1 MPETHPSPPPPGFA
15 DAVSTAAARREL
27 WGWSALAISS
37 LAVAGV
43 FALLLALSRTP
54 GLGEV
59 VSWPAAFFHKGLVIH
74 VVFSFVVWFL
84 AVFGALLHLAT
95 ARLAG
100 GAPRLA
106 PLGILAVWMAVG
118 ASVLLF
124 APAFLDR
131 GEPTL
136 NDYVP
141 AIVDPLYYAGLVALA
156 GALALAVLRLLVNL
170 AGRRA
175 AWDPFVHAIAAS
187 GFAYLVAL
195 LCFGLAYWRL
205 ADDPPS
211 HAFNED
217 LFWGG
222 GHVLQFVN
230 VGLLVAAWWVLAA
243 APGGRAARE
252 WPLTGAAAWIA
263 LFALPGPFLYF
274 TLEPF
279 SGVQAEAFTDL
290 QYALAPPAAVVAAV
304 IGLGAARR
312 WRAGAA
318 PSWKD
323 PAFLCLAL
331 SFAVFATGGVLGLFV
346 DGADTRTP
354 AHYHG
359 VIAGINLAF
368 MGLFFVVF
376 LPLLGR
382 PPRRGKLLYAQVWL
396 FAGGQTVAALGL
408 FWAGGYGA
416 PRKTAGAAQGL
427 DDVGAIAGMAL
438 NGVGALLAVLGGVL
452 FIWTVAAALLRK
464 PQEPQEPQTSE
475 AGKEKA

>member
-1 MPETHPSPPPPGFA
+1 MPEAHLTPAPPAGLA
-15 DAVSTAAARREL
+15 AAVSSAAARREL
-27 WGWSALAISS
+27 WGWSALAIAS

-54 GLGEV
+54 GLGEAFA
-59 VSWPAAFFHKGLVIH
+59 WPTAFFQKGLVIH

-84 AVFGALLHLAT
+84 AVFGALLQLAT
-95 ARLAG
+95 ARLAE
-100 GAPRLA
+100 GAPRLE
-106 PLGILAVWMAVG
+106 PLGIAAVWVAAG
-118 ASVLLF
+118 AAVLLF
-124 APAFLDR
+124 VPAFLDR

-136 NDYVP
+136 NNYVP
-141 AIVDPLYYAGLVALA
+141 AIIDPLYYAGLAALA
-156 GALALAVLRLLVNL
+156 GALGLAVLRLLVNL

-175 AWDPFVHAIAAS
+175 ALDPFSFTIAAS

-205 ADDPPS
+205 GGAPLS

-230 VGLLVAAWWVLAA
+230 LGLLVAAWWLLAA
-243 APGGRAARE
+243 AALDGGAVPG
-252 WPLTGAAAWIA
+252 WPFKGAAAWVA
-263 LFALPGPFLYF
+263 LFTLPAPLLYAVF
-274 TLEPF
+274 ESF
-279 SGVQAEAFTDL
+279 SGAQAEAFTDL
-290 QYALAPPAAVVAAV
+290 QYALAPPAMAVAVA
-304 IGLGAARR
+304 IGLGAARQ

-331 SFAVFATGGVLGLFV
+331 SFAVFATGGGLGFFV

-382 PPRRGKLLYAQVWL
+382 PPRRRKLLYAQVWL
-396 FAGGQTVAALGL
+396 FAGGQSIAALGL

-427 DDVGAIAGMAL
+427 EDVGAIVGMAL
-438 NGVGALLAVLGGVL
+438 NGAGALFAVLGGVL
-452 FIWTVAAALLRK
+452 FIWTAAAALLRK
-464 PQEPQEPQTSE
+464 PRANHGHPRP
-475 AGKEKA
+475 